1 MKKDL
6 QNGRSMIEMLGVL
19 SIIGILTVGGFSLVS
34 KAVTENKINNVID
47 EISALAQHTR
57 VVFREFVYK
66 CRENSSGTE
75 KKCATGTDMTES
87 LKKASAYP
95 DVLEYTTCSDSD
107 KKCFI
112 DNEELEMSVSFLVED
127 EVEYY
132 VLKIAGPNKGVIP
145 EDICMAIANGNW
157 GTPATNG
164 FSGIA
169 FKNDE
174 NLIGGT
180 IGLANAAANDGCGAA
195 KTIFLVFR

>member
-66 CRENSSGTE
+66 CREDDSN
-75 KKCATGTDMTES
+75 KKCSTGTDMTKPLHE
-87 LKKASAYP
+87 ASAYP
-95 DVLEYTTCSDSD
+95 DVLEYTTCDG
-107 KKCFI
+107 KNCFI
-112 DNEELEMSVSFLVED
+112 DNEELEMTVSFLVED
-127 EVEYY
+127 NVEYY
-132 VLKIAGPNKGVIP
+132 VLKIAGPNKKVIP

-195 KTIFLVFR
+195 KTIFLAFR